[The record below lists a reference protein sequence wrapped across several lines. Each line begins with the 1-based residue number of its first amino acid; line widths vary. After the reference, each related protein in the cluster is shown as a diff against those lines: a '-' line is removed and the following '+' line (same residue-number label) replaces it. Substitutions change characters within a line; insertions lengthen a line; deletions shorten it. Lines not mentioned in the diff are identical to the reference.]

1 MSTMPVDPRL
11 VVEQA
16 GLAGAIAGYRRRI
29 TSGDVG
35 QLPVVIGLIL
45 IWAIF
50 YLASPNHSFLTPFN
64 LTNLAL
70 QSAATGTIAIGV
82 VFVLLLGEID
92 LTVGIVSGLASAV
105 MAVLNV
111 TMGVPGPIAVAAGL
125 VVGIAIGVLQGLWI
139 TKFRI
144 PAFVVTLAGLIAW
157 QGALLF
163 VLGSTGTLNL
173 NDGFIKG
180 LAGTFFSGVIAWG
193 LGALF
198 VVYVAV
204 TAVLTRRSRLAAGL
218 PAEPVVVLA
227 IRVIVIAVFVG
238 VAIFVLLLGAD
249 ARGVPLSLVIL
260 VALVVVMD
268 FVARRTRFG
277 RMIFAVGGN
286 PEAARRAGIK
296 VDRVR
301 VAVFT
306 MAGLFSAI
314 GGVLAASRLLAVNQ
328 SAGSGDVLLNAIA
341 AAVIGGTSLFG
352 GRGTVWAA
360 LLGIIVIQSISNGM
374 DLLSFESSVKFM
386 ITGAVLLTAVTIDA
400 VARRGR
406 EVSGR

>member
-1 MSTMPVDPRL
+1 MSSTLPFDPR
-11 VVEQA
+11 VIAEA
-16 GLAGAIAGYRRRI
+16 GGLRGAIALYRRRI
-29 TSGDVG
+29 ASGDVG
-35 QLPVVIGLIL
+35 QLPVVVGLVV
-45 IWAIF
+45 IWTVFA
-50 YLASPNHSFLTPFN
+50 LASGGTFISPFN
-64 LTNLAL
+64 LTSLAL

-82 VFVLLLGEID
+82 VYVLLLGEID
-92 LTVGIVSGLASAV
+92 LTVGILSGLASGV

-111 TMGVPGPIAVAAGL
+111 TMGVPGPVAVLAAL
-125 VVGIAIGVLQGLWI
+125 VVGLAIGFLQGVWI

-163 VLGSTGTLNL
+163 VLGRTGTLNL
-173 NDGFIKG
+173 NDKFITG
-180 LAGTFFSGVIAWG
+180 LAGTFFKDVAAWG

-198 VVYVAV
+198 VLYVAA
-204 TAVLTRRSRLAAGL
+204 TAWTTRRSRVKAEL
-218 PAEPVVVLA
+218 PSEPLVVLA
-227 IRVIVIAVFVG
+227 IRVAIIAALVAG
-238 VAIFVLLLGAD
+238 AIFVLLQDPL
-249 ARGVPLSLVIL
+249 RGLPLSLVIL
-260 VALVVVMD
+260 VALTVVMD

-277 RMIFAVGGN
+277 RMVFAVGGN
-286 PEAARRAGIK
+286 AEAARRAGIK

-301 VAVFT
+301 IAVFT
-306 MAGLFSAI
+306 IASLFAAL

-328 SAGSGDVLLNAIA
+328 SAGSGDILLNAIA

-360 LLGIIVIQSISNGM
+360 LLGILVIQSISNGM
-374 DLLSFESSVKFM
+374 ELLSFESSIKFM
-386 ITGAVLLTAVTIDA
+386 VTGAVLLTAVTIDA

>member
-11 VVEQA
+11 LVEQG
-16 GLAGAIAGYRRRI
+16 GLAGAVAGYRRRI
-29 TSGDVG
+29 ASGDVG
-35 QLPVVIGLIL
+35 QLPVVIGLIV
-45 IWAIF
+45 IWAVF
-50 YLASPNHSFLTPFN
+50 WWFSPGHSFLTPFN

-70 QSAATGTIAIGV
+70 QSAATGTIAVGV

-111 TMGVPGPIAVAAGL
+111 TMGVPGPIAVGAAL
-125 VVGIAIGVLQGLWI
+125 VVGIAIGLLQGLWI

-173 NDGFIKG
+173 NDGFIKS
-180 LAGTFFSGVIAWG
+180 LAGTFFTGAVAWG

-198 VVYVAV
+198 VLYVAA
-204 TAVLTRRSRLAAGL
+204 TALTTRRSRMRAEL
-218 PAEPVVVLA
+218 PAEPIVVLA
-227 IRVIVIAVFVG
+227 IRVVVIAVLVAL
-238 VAIFVLLLGAD
+238 AIFVLLQD
-249 ARGVPLSLVIL
+249 ASRGLPLSMVIL
-260 VALVVVMD
+260 VAVVVIMD

-286 PEAARRAGIK
+286 AEAARRAGIK

-301 VAVFT
+301 IAVFT
-306 MAGLFSAI
+306 MASFFAAL

-328 SAGSGDVLLNAIA
+328 SSGSGDVLLNAIA

-360 LLGIIVIQSISNGM
+360 LLGILVIQSISNGM

>member
-11 VVEQA
+11 LVERG
-16 GLAGAIAGYRRRI
+16 GLSGAIAGYRRRI

-35 QLPVVIGLIL
+35 QLPVVIGLIV
-45 IWAIF
+45 IWTIF
-50 YLASPNHSFLTPFN
+50 GLASDGKFLTTFN
-64 LTNLAL
+64 ITSLAL
-70 QSAATGTIAIGV
+70 QSAATGTIAVGV

-92 LTVGIVSGLASAV
+92 LTAGIVSGLASAV

-111 TMGVPGPIAVAAGL
+111 TMGVPGPVAVAAAL
-125 VVGIAIGVLQGLWI
+125 VTGIAIGVFQGLWI

-173 NDGFIKG
+173 NDGFIKS
-180 LAGTFFSGVIAWG
+180 LAGTFFSGVVAWV

-198 VVYVAV
+198 VLYAAG
-204 TAVLTRRSRLAAGL
+204 TALTTRRSRMRAGL
-218 PAEPVVVLA
+218 PAEPIVVLA
-227 IRVIVIAVFVG
+227 IRVAIIAILVF
-238 VAIFVLLLGAD
+238 ASISFLLLGQD
-249 ARGVPLSLVIL
+249 ARGLPLSLVIL
-260 VALVVVMD
+260 IAVTVVMD

-286 PEAARRAGIK
+286 AEAARRAGIK

-301 VAVFT
+301 IAVFA
-306 MAGLFSAI
+306 MASFFSAL

-360 LLGIIVIQSISNGM
+360 LLGILVIQSISNGM

-406 EVSGR
+406 EVSGK

>member
-1 MSTMPVDPRL
+1 MSSTLPYDPR
-11 VVEQA
+11 VIAEA
-16 GLAGAIAGYRRRI
+16 GGLRGALAIYRRRI

-35 QLPVVIGLIL
+35 PLPVVIGLVI
-45 IWAIF
+45 IWTVF
-50 YLASPNHSFLTPFN
+50 GLASGGTFLGAFN

-92 LTVGIVSGLASAV
+92 LTVGIVSGLASGV

-111 TMGVPGPIAVAAGL
+111 TNGVPGPVAVLAALGA
-125 VVGIAIGVLQGLWI
+125 GIAIGLLQGVWI

-163 VLGSTGTLNL
+163 VLGRTGTLNVT
-173 NDGFIKG
+173 DKFIVG
-180 LAGTFFSGVIAWG
+180 LAGTFFQGLTAAG

-198 VVYVAV
+198 VFYVAA
-204 TAVLTRRSRLAAGL
+204 TAWLTRRSRLKAEL
-218 PAEPVVVLA
+218 PAEPIVVLA
-227 IRVIVIAVFVG
+227 VRVTVIALL
-238 VAIFVLLLGAD
+238 VAGAITVLLQD
-249 ARGVPLSLVIL
+249 SERGLPLSLVIL
-260 VALVVVMD
+260 VALVVGMD
-268 FVARRTRFG
+268 YVARRTRFG
-277 RMIFAVGGN
+277 RMVFAVGGN

-301 VAVFT
+301 IAVFT
-306 MAGLFSAI
+306 LASLFAAM

-360 LLGIIVIQSISNGM
+360 LLGILVIQSISNGM
-374 DLLSFESSVKFM
+374 DLLNFESAVKFM

>member
-1 MSTMPVDPRL
+1 MSTMPLDPRL
-11 VVEQA
+11 VVEQG

-29 TSGDVG
+29 ASGDVG
-35 QLPVVIGLIL
+35 QLPVVIGLIV
-45 IWAIF
+45 IWTVFAF
-50 YLASPNHSFLTPFN
+50 TSPNNSFLTPFN

-92 LTVGIVSGLASAV
+92 LTVGIVSGLAAAV

-111 TMGVPGPIAVAAGL
+111 TMGVPGPVAVIAAL
-125 VVGIAIGVLQGLWI
+125 VVGIGIGLLQGVWI
-139 TKFRI
+139 TKFGI

-173 NDGFIKG
+173 NDGFITS
-180 LAGTFFSGVIAWG
+180 LAGTFFTGAVAWG

-198 VVYVAV
+198 VLYVAA
-204 TAVLTRRSRLAAGL
+204 TALTTRRSRMLAEL
-218 PAEPVVVLA
+218 PSEPIVVLA
-227 IRVIVIAVFVG
+227 IRVVVIAVLVA
-238 VAIFVLLLGAD
+238 VAIFVLLQD
-249 ARGVPLSLVIL
+249 ATRGLPLSLVIL

-286 PEAARRAGIK
+286 AEAARRAGIK

-301 VAVFT
+301 IAVFT
-306 MAGLFSAI
+306 MASLFAAI
-314 GGVLAASRLLAVNQ
+314 GGILAASRLLAVNQ
-328 SAGSGDVLLNAIA
+328 SAGGGDVLLNAIA

-360 LLGIIVIQSISNGM
+360 LLGILVIQSISNGM